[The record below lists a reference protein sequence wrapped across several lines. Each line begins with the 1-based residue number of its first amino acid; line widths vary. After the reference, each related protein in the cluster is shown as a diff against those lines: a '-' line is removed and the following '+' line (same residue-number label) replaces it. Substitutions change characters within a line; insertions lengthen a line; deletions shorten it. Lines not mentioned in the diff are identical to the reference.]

1 MIYYNSIIKYNLLF
15 YNCNLTQINW
25 SQYMSVLSIGN
36 LKKFIRKYK
45 HLSLFLLI
53 HSSLLFIPFLS
64 IYWLQRERVD
74 IIYHLPQ
81 DTYSFYVVGV
91 LVIIFL
97 YFYSSTIFY
106 MVFKDY
112 LLIRAI
118 DKGDALKL

>member
-1 MIYYNSIIKYNLLF
+1 
-15 YNCNLTQINW
+15 
-25 SQYMSVLSIGN
+25 MSVLSIGN
-36 LKKFIRKYK
+36 LKKFIRKHK

-74 IIYHLPQ
+74 ITYHLPQ

-91 LVIIFL
+91 LVIMFL